1 MFKRFALGS
10 FLICSLVFSAHRAQA
25 LTLDTGLTAAGG
37 VATYN
42 TTRSVEDTVGLLIKV
57 FVGLLGIVFLIL
69 TLYAG
74 FLWMTAAGDAKKVD
88 KAKSILTSSV
98 IGLAICLSAY
108 TITTFVIAQI
118 QYTQQGT
125 VQVPI

>member
-1 MFKRFALGS
+1 M
-10 FLICSLVFSAHRAQA
+10 
-25 LTLDTGLTAAGG
+25 
-37 VATYN
+37 
-42 TTRSVEDTVGLLIKV
+42 LIKV

-125 VQVPI
+125 VQVPG